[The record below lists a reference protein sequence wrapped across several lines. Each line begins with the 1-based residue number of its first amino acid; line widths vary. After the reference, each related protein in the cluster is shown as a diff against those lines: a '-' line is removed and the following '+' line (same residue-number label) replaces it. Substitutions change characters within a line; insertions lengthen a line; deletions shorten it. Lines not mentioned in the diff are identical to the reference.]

1 MLQIHC
7 CLVVVKF
14 RACSVLYIKGL
25 IQTHCKQ
32 QAKVSQRL
40 ILIGVT
46 ARYVASGWVMTGC
59 SSPQQGFNFAT
70 YSSFR
75 CAYGNSLFLQLICT
89 VRLLNTWNTFGCLAL
104 KIYCS
109 PEGTRLPIR
118 ICFHSWFLNTNCTRL
133 KLIFMCWFV
142 MLITLTLTSLFEK
155 LQLFLPDGFL
165 PCDLCKT
172 CSGVP
177 RLRLKGDVDWFNV

>member
-1 MLQIHC
+1 MLLQDGLWLAVHRRNKVSTLQHIPVSDAPTVTVYFC
-7 CLVVVKF
+7 NWF
-14 RACSVLYIKGL
+14 VLYD
-25 IQTHCKQ
+25 
-32 QAKVSQRL
+32 
-40 ILIGVT
+40 
-46 ARYVASGWVMTGC
+46 
-59 SSPQQGFNFAT
+59 F
-70 YSSFR
+70 
-75 CAYGNSLFLQLICT
+75 
-89 VRLLNTWNTFGCLAL
+89 NTWNTFGCLAL

-118 ICFHSWFLNTNCTRL
+118 ICFHSWFLNTNCTCL

-172 CSGVP
+172 CSDVP

>member
-1 MLQIHC
+1 
-7 CLVVVKF
+7 
-14 RACSVLYIKGL
+14 
-25 IQTHCKQ
+25 
-32 QAKVSQRL
+32 
-40 ILIGVT
+40 
-46 ARYVASGWVMTGC
+46 MTGC
-59 SSPQQGFNFAT
+59 SSPEQGYNFAT

-118 ICFHSWFLNTNCTRL
+118 ICFHSWFLNTNCTCV

-142 MLITLTLTSLFEK
+142 MLITLTLLYLKSYDFSSLTDFSPVIYAK
-155 LQLFLPDGFL
+155 HALVSPVWGWKVMWT
-165 PCDLCKT
+165 DLMCKYCT
-172 CSGVP
+172 KEAMGQKF
-177 RLRLKGDVDWFNV
+177 RGMWNNQQERMKIMLKIM